1 MSAYHSKRR
10 TGRVGS
16 PIEIDHLAVVGVR
29 GMFCPGAGDACRR
42 GAAPGQ
48 LFHSE
53 RRQPVPCLPYL
64 LQRPLDDVGEVVDPL
79 GGRGL

>member
-1 MSAYHSKRR
+1 
-10 TGRVGS
+10 
-16 PIEIDHLAVVGVR
+16 
-29 GMFCPGAGDACRR
+29 MFCPGAGDACRR

-53 RRQPVPCLPYL
+53 RRPPVPCLPYL